1 MFQEM
6 YNTRDLVIARVINQ
20 DNFREVLIKHE
31 YKKCVFYEMLPS
43 RQLVL
48 TSDLD
53 NIISFNLLFPDLKR
67 VSLPQIVNIVKDL
80 HTGDEI
86 ERDARRLL
94 MK

>member
-6 YNTRDLVIARVINQ
+6 YNTRDLVIARVI
-20 DNFREVLIKHE
+20 
-31 YKKCVFYEMLPS
+31 
-43 RQLVL
+43 
-48 TSDLD
+48 
-53 NIISFNLLFPDLKR
+53 
-67 VSLPQIVNIVKDL
+67 LPQIVNIVKDL